1 VLRAALDVFS
11 NEPEIHPSLKDDY
24 RVVSPKTQLSSDCQ
38 ILSPH
43 CAAAPGPDFAR
54 IMNTEVVQN
63 IIVYLTTGKP
73 QSAVN
78 FDAVQKGFEAKSG

>member
-1 VLRAALDVFS
+1 MDVFT
-11 NEPEIHPSLKDDY
+11 NEPQIHSDLRKDY
-24 RVVSPKTQLSSDCQ
+24 RVVSQSGIPQSAEPDDQT
-38 ILSPH
+38 LSPH

-63 IIVYLTTGKP
+63 IMVYLTTGKP

-78 FDAVQKGFEAKSG
+78 LDAVQKVFDARA

>member
-1 VLRAALDVFS
+1 MDVFT
-11 NEPEIHPSLKDDY
+11 NEPEIHPELRKDY
-24 RVVSPKTQLSSDCQ
+24 RVVSPLGRPSRAEPDDQT
-38 ILSPH
+38 LSPH

-63 IIVYLTTGKP
+63 IMVYLTTGKP

-78 FDAVQKGFEAKSG
+78 LDAVQKVFDARA

>member
-1 VLRAALDVFS
+1 MS
-11 NEPEIHPSLKDDY
+11 
-24 RVVSPKTQLSSDCQ
+24 KT
-38 ILSPH
+38 LSPH

-63 IIVYLTTGKP
+63 MMVYLTTGKP

-78 FDAVQKGFEAKSG
+78 LDAVQKVFEARA